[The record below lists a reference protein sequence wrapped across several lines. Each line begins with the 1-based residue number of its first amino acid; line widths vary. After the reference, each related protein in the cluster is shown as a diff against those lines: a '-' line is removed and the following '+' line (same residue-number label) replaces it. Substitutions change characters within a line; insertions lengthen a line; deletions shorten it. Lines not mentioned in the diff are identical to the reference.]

1 MKALHAIAWML
12 ATAATA
18 AAWSSSSPAGR
29 GDDLD
34 GVTIRRDLVYRRAA
48 GGPLR
53 LDLMEPER
61 PADVGPLP
69 ILVAVHGGSWT
80 GGSKRMYGPQFA
92 PLARSG
98 IAVAVVDYRP
108 ARPGAPSWR
117 EALDDVIA
125 AVDWLERHAESLG
138 LDPARIAAIGTSSGG
153 LLALLAAQEDARIA
167 AAVGLSTPTSLR
179 ELAEDRHQVHEPSAV
194 FLGVDPRID
203 PGLAGAASPRE
214 RVRPGGPGLLLIHG
228 DDDRWVPIDQA
239 RRMLAVLER
248 VDATSRLVEI
258 SGARHGFELKVQA
271 PSPQDLAPLVREFLE
286 ENWANGLRRTPEAVL
301 RRERTPFLD
310 FVLLDTC
317 NRRVRVER

>member
-1 MKALHAIAWML
+1 MKALHAIAWLL

-18 AAWSSSSPAGR
+18 VAWSSSSPAGR

-34 GVTIRRDLVYRRAA
+34 GVTIRRDLTYGQAPGA
-48 GGPLR
+48 PLQ
-53 LDLMEPER
+53 LDLMTPDR
-61 PADVGPLP
+61 PADFGPLP

-98 IAVAVVDYRP
+98 IAVAIVDYRP

-125 AVDWLERHAESLG
+125 AVDWLERHAGSLG

-153 LLALLAAQEDARIA
+153 LLALLAAQDDARIA

-179 ELAEDRHQVHEPSAV
+179 ELAEERQQVHEPSAV
-194 FLGVDPRID
+194 FLGVDPRVD
-203 PGLAGAASPRE
+203 PALARAASPRD
-214 RVRPGGPGLLLIHG
+214 RVRPDGPSFLLIHG
-228 DDDRWVPIDQA
+228 DDDRWVPIEQA
-239 RRMLAVLER
+239 RRMLVELER
-248 VDATSRLVEI
+248 LDSKSKLVEI
-258 SGARHGFELKVQA
+258 PGARHGFELRVQG
-271 PSPQDLAPLVREFLE
+271 PRPQDLAPLVQEFLR
-286 ENWANGLRRTPEAVL
+286 ENWTNGPRRSPEVVL

-310 FVLLDTC
+310 FVLLSTC